1 MTNFKHM
8 TNFKQLLTEYTFA
21 SSSTVSKLLKAEE
34 GSDKKLASACKTT
47 NAYKKSKELQKAV
60 AEILAAPADKRVEP
74 GRVESERSG
83 EPRRF

>member
-1 MTNFKHM
+1 MTDFKE
-8 TNFKQLLTEYTFA
+8 LLAEFTF
-21 SSSTVSKLLKAEE
+21 SQTSIVSKLLRSGAA
-34 GSDKKLASACKTT
+34 SDKQLANACRTT

-60 AEILAAPADKRVEP
+60 LKILAAPADKRVEP

>member
-1 MTNFKHM
+1 MTDFKE
-8 TNFKQLLTEYTFA
+8 LLAEFTFA
-21 SSSTVSKLLKAEE
+21 PSSTVSKMLRSGGK
-34 GSDKKLASACKTT
+34 SDKQLASACKTT